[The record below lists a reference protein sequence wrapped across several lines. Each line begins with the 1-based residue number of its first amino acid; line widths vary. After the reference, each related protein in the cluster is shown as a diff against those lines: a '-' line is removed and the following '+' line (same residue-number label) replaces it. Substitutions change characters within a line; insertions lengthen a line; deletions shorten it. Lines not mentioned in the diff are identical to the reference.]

1 MLKIYKIKG
10 KMVKLTPQKN
20 GKGKKQER
28 GKWEGD
34 DLEKCETAGRGKKET
49 PETFLLEERY
59 TFHRSN

>member
-1 MLKIYKIKG
+1 
-10 KMVKLTPQKN
+10 MVKLTPQKN